1 MKLRY
6 SADRRTLAFVAIY
19 FGLVTVQW
27 VYAPSAWW
35 LVAPL
40 FIATCVFSFFGAVIT
55 HNTIHCPVFVSRTV
69 NRVFQVILSLTYGSP
84 VSAFVPGHNL
94 SHHKH
99 TQTRRDVM
107 RTSKV
112 RHGWNILNMVEFAPR
127 VAVAIMRN
135 DAAYVGAMKGQH
147 KKWFQQYRIEASFVW
162 GITLLL
168 FVIDWKKALLY
179 WFIPHLYAAWGIIS
193 INYLQHD
200 GCDPDHRYNHSRN
213 FVGKFVNWWS
223 FNNGFHGVHHDKP
236 GLHWSLTPKAHA
248 EIYAP
253 HIDPRL
259 DQKSM
264 LAYIVKAFIIPGK
277 RVTFD
282 GRPLVLP
289 PAGSDENW
297 IPRPED
303 TPDDL
308 GAVATG

>member
-1 MKLRY
+1 
-6 SADRRTLAFVAIY
+6 
-19 FGLVTVQW
+19 
-27 VYAPSAWW
+27 
-35 LVAPL
+35 
-40 FIATCVFSFFGAVIT
+40 
-55 HNTIHCPVFVSRTV
+55 
-69 NRVFQVILSLTYGSP
+69 

-107 RTSKV
+107 RTTKV

-147 KKWFQQYRIEASFVW
+147 KKWFQRYRIEASFVW

-223 FNNGFHGVHHDKP
+223 FNNGFH
-236 GLHWSLTPKAHA
+236 
-248 EIYAP
+248 
-253 HIDPRL
+253 
-259 DQKSM
+259 
-264 LAYIVKAFIIPGK
+264 
-277 RVTFD
+277 
-282 GRPLVLP
+282 
-289 PAGSDENW
+289 
-297 IPRPED
+297 
-303 TPDDL
+303 
-308 GAVATG
+308 